1 MSIPR
6 GHILITGAS
15 TGIGRTCA
23 AYLASQG
30 FSVFAAVRR
39 PSDADSIRSEAG
51 ASGLAERL
59 RPILLDVTDPA
70 AIAAAAESIGAAVG
84 NDGLAGLVN
93 NAGIGIVGPIE
104 FVSIADWRK
113 QFEVNVFGQIAVTQA
128 MLPLLRTR
136 VLRAGHGSAR
146 IVMVS
151 SIAGL
156 VGQPILGPYS
166 SSKHALEA
174 VADALRLELARHGV
188 RTCLVE
194 PGAIQSEI
202 WRKGDESA
210 SAIDRSSE
218 QFRLYGPIIDAVA
231 HRAADSGRRAI
242 PALTVARVIE
252 RCLTAAKAPERVLVG
267 RDAKMAALAKWA
279 LPASLFDALVARALG
294 VATE

>member
-30 FSVFAAVRR
+30 FSVFAAVRTT
-39 PSDADSIRSEAG
+39 SAADSIRSEAG
-51 ASGLAERL
+51 ASGLADRL
-59 RPILLDVTDPA
+59 RPIILDVTNPA
-70 AIAAAAESIGAAVG
+70 TISAAAASLEAIVG

-93 NAGIGIVGPIE
+93 NAGVGVVGPVE
-104 FVSIADWRK
+104 FVPIDEWRR
-113 QFEVNVFGQIAVTQA
+113 QFDVNVFGQIAVTQA

-136 VLRAGHGSAR
+136 VLRTGRGSAR

-174 VADALRLELARHGV
+174 VADALRLELARHGI

-202 WRKGDESA
+202 WRKGDASA

-218 QFRLYGPIIDAVA
+218 QFRLYGQMIDAVA
-231 HRAADSGRRAI
+231 HRAADAGRRAI
-242 PALTVARVIE
+242 PAITAARVIE

-267 RDAKMAALAKWA
+267 RDAKMAAWA
-279 LPASLFDALVARALG
+279 RWMLPTSLFDVLMARALG
-294 VATE
+294 VPLE